1 MCQKTLATKN
11 SLRIHFRYHLGIKN
25 HACTTCGHR
34 FVTPREL
41 RDHVDKK
48 HATSRAI
55 ACTYEDCSETF
66 DSVYRLD
73 LHLRVHATGHAFRCD
88 VCGVATVSQFR
99 LRVHKKIHTGELIRH
114 CPICQKKLAHENAL
128 RRHIRNVHGDKG
140 SAESRSKK
148 KTTTLIN
155 SQTVEQTKTVQ
166 EPQSIIDVL
175 TYP

>member
-1 MCQKTLATKN
+1 MELFT
-11 SLRIHFRYHLGIKN
+11 Y
-25 HACTTCGHR
+25 R

-55 ACTYEDCSETF
+55 ACTYEDCTETF

-73 LHLRVHATGHAFRCD
+73 LHLRVHATGHAFKCD
-88 VCGVATVSQFR
+88 ICGVATVSQFR

-128 RRHIRNVHGDKG
+128 RRHIRNVHGEKG
-140 SAESRSKK
+140 STESRSKK
-148 KTTTLIN
+148 KTASSIIN
-155 SQTVEQTKTVQ
+155 SQVIEQTVEQTIQTIIVQ
-166 EPQSIIDVL
+166 EPTTIIDVL